1 MKALEKRTWFILL
14 SLTMSV
20 GISVVLWR
28 TAGLPFGADNILAT
42 TPLLFC
48 ILGIERVVTIL
59 LSLML
64 IKMKPSLGEIS

>member
-1 MKALEKRTWFILL
+1 MKALEKRTWFIFL

-28 TAGLPFGADNILAT
+28 TAGLPFGADNILVT
-42 TPLLFC
+42 TPFLFC

-64 IKMKPSLGEIS
+64 IKIKPSLGEIA